1 MEKSSEFLERRRTKS
16 VVKEYKAN
24 GYVVTVEPRGDELPE
39 FLHGATPDIVARRGD
54 DNVVIEV
61 KTSTTVSG
69 SSEVMQ
75 LARLVEDK
83 PGWRFELVITNP
95 RERRLIQEPEQKLNA
110 PQLRRRLRDAER
122 LVEIGS
128 LEAAALLAWSTAEG
142 VVRSLLQSE
151 GTEIKKHS
159 SGYVI
164 KRAYSDG
171 LMTQRDYDVLHR
183 AITLRN
189 TIIHGY
195 AARSISGS
203 QVSQI
208 LEVTK
213 RLMDR
218 TEPQGQ
224 LI

>member
-69 SSEVMQ
+69 SSEVIQ

-95 RERRLIQEPEQKLNA
+95 QGRRLTQEPGQELSAQ
-110 PQLRRRLRDAER
+110 QLQRRLKEAER

-142 VVRSLLQSE
+142 VARFLLQSE
-151 GTEIKKHS
+151 GTEPKKKYS
-159 SGYVI
+159 PGYVI
-164 KRAYSDG
+164 KRTYSDG
-171 LMTQRDYDVLHR
+171 LMTQRDYDVLHK

-189 TIIHGY
+189 TIVHGY
-195 AARSISGS
+195 AVRSISRR

-218 TEPQGQ
+218 IEPQGQ
-224 LI
+224 